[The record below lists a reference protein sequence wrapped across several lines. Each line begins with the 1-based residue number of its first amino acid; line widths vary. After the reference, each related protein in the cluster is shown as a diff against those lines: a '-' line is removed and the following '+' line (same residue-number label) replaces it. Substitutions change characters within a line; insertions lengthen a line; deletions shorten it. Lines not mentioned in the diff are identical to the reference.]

1 MKLLLD
7 THAIVWWLAAP
18 AKLSTLALAAISD
31 EDNDILVS
39 AACGYEIEIKRDRD
53 ETLRN
58 VPEPLRAAVVEQGFG
73 WLPISAEQAIAAAR
87 LPLHH
92 RDPWDRIL
100 IAQAFEEGA
109 QLVSCDA
116 RMAAYGVPILW

>member
-7 THAIVWWLAAP
+7 THAIVWWLSSP
-18 AKLSTLALAAISD
+18 QVLSRVAFAAIGD
-31 EDNDILVS
+31 EANEVLVS

-53 ETLRN
+53 ETLRR
-58 VPEPLRAAVVEQGFG
+58 VPEQLHETVIAQGFI
-73 WLPISAEQAIAAAR
+73 WLPISAEHAVTAAR

-100 IAQAFEEGA
+100 VAQATEQDA
-109 QLVSCDA
+109 VLVTCDG
-116 RMAAYGVPILW
+116 RISAYDVSTLW